1 MHKAKDKE
9 AMQKMQEREKLR
21 LEVIA
26 EYQASAN
33 SFVADEISKAKFQ
46 LEQEFEKRVAE
57 EALKSAMK
65 SPMIPQFQPFV
76 ATGFNNGLMMPFDS
90 NNKLVFGDQSSEM
103 DYSVDPNQIVRQE
116 DGLLDT
122 TKNAMQQRRRN
133 QQNGKNLTNT
143 IRNQSEE

>member
-1 MHKAKDKE
+1 
-9 AMQKMQEREKLR
+9 
-21 LEVIA
+21 
-26 EYQASAN
+26 
-33 SFVADEISKAKFQ
+33 
-46 LEQEFEKRVAE
+46 
-57 EALKSAMK
+57 MK
-65 SPMIPQFQPFV
+65 NPMIPQFQPFV
-76 ATGFNNGLMMPFDS
+76 ATGFNNGLMMPYDS
-90 NNKLVFGDQSSEM
+90 SKIVFGEQTSEM

>member
-1 MHKAKDKE
+1 
-9 AMQKMQEREKLR
+9 MQKMQEREKLR

-33 SFVADEISKAKFQ
+33 SFVVDEISKAKFQ
-46 LEQEFEKRVAE
+46 MEQEFEKRVAE

-65 SPMIPQFQPFV
+65 NPMIPQFQPFV

-90 NNKLVFGDQSSEM
+90 SKIVFGDQTSEM
-103 DYSVDPNQIVRQE
+103 DSSVDPNQIVRQE

-133 QQNGKNLTNT
+133 QQNGKNMTNT

>member
-1 MHKAKDKE
+1 
-9 AMQKMQEREKLR
+9 MQEREKLR

-33 SFVADEISKAKFQ
+33 SFVVDEISKAKFQ
-46 LEQEFEKRVAE
+46 MEQEFEKRVAE

-65 SPMIPQFQPFV
+65 NPMIPQFQPFV

-90 NNKLVFGDQSSEM
+90 NNKLVFDDQTSQM

>member
-1 MHKAKDKE
+1 
-9 AMQKMQEREKLR
+9 
-21 LEVIA
+21 
-26 EYQASAN
+26 
-33 SFVADEISKAKFQ
+33 
-46 LEQEFEKRVAE
+46 
-57 EALKSAMK
+57 MK
-65 SPMIPQFQPFV
+65 NPMIPQFQPFV
-76 ATGFNNGLMMPFDS
+76 ATGFNKGLMMPYDS
-90 NNKLVFGDQSSEM
+90 SKIVFGEQTSEM